1 MSISG
6 NFVQVG
12 CWLSD
17 RQDVEDPVDD
27 VRNGLSPLPAGRKKD
42 EKYISTPATLYVSVP
57 AKMNSC
63 PGINER

>member
-6 NFVQVG
+6 DFVQVG

-27 VRNGLSPLPAGRKKD
+27 VRNGLSPLPVGRRKD
-42 EKYISTPATLYVSVP
+42 GEKHTSTPATCTCR
-57 AKMNSC
+57 C
-63 PGINER
+63 PPR